1 MAALVSYEMAKA
13 HLRLP
18 DDSEEDDVRVK
29 MGQATALVITYIK
42 RPSHGW
48 TPDTDPDTD
57 HEFAIVQAAILK
69 VLTDF
74 YRDRGDEE
82 VDARFEEWT
91 SVNLRP
97 DVRRML
103 NMLRDP
109 ALA

>member
-1 MAALVSYEMAKA
+1 MALITYDQACL
-13 HLRLP
+13 HLRIP
-18 DDSEEDDVRVK
+18 ADNPEDQDLLMK
-29 MGQATALVITYIK
+29 MEQATALIITYIK

-48 TPDTDPDTD
+48 TVSTDPSTD
-57 HEFAIVQAAILK
+57 AEFAIVQAAILK
-69 VLTDF
+69 VLTDL

-103 NMLRDP
+103 MMLRDP